1 MSTCRAQ
8 RPTCAGLYRQA
19 RLKHT
24 TPARGWLQGLRWGH
38 VQRYAVRSLDARL
51 LLRVFVEDNPLLPD
65 RCLGSVTLRLA
76 TIRALCRRV
85 RREEQAA
92 GEASSRQGGATANP
106 AAAAAAGEGAMAE
119 CWCPPRWFKL
129 RAGKKRKEALR
140 AEAEGGQ
147 WHGAGPSGSSSASAS
162 AATAAGLPGSGGV
175 GEAGEEE
182 EGEEEEGEGEEE
194 EAAEVSDDA
203 EEAEESEG
211 GEGSVGREGRVTSPS
226 RRSSTR
232 RTPPSAPAAF
242 AGARLDASLSSPG
255 GAASPGV
262 EAEGASL
269 CLAFRCWNGNGPEES
284 TELTRRGRPSSPRA
298 TRGGDRDCPGTP
310 ILEAASALVPTLSA
324 VAMLAAAVRRPD
336 AIAAASLPPPL
347 PPLPSSASRASL
359 ASSASFASLPRAVL
373 PLPPLPATTLVR
385 VAGHRVV
392 RPPQQDARDYVEYQ
406 LAVGPAPPGAA
417 AALADGAAEDGGS
430 GEGGGWWVERRFC
443 QFAQLDHELHI
454 QHASA
459 LQARLTP
466 RPPPPRP
473 LAAIVTSWPRAPVHL
488 RLRAPAPSPLR
499 PTCLHG
505 PHGRQA
511 ARSCPASCGCQARS
525 RRRRGSA
532 RRRCRPTSRGW
543 RKTRPC
549 CGASPSSTFL
559 PRTARRRVSACG
571 TNSRPVAC
579 HRQRARTKR
588 CFVY

>member
-1 MSTCRAQ
+1 MCRAV
-8 RPTCAGLYRQA
+8 RQA

-85 RREEQAA
+85 RREEQPVD
-92 GEASSRQGGATANP
+92 EASSRQGGTTAHP
-106 AAAAAAGEGAMAE
+106 AAAAAGEVAMAE

-129 RAGKKRKEALR
+129 RAGKKRKEALQ

-147 WHGAGPSGSSSASAS
+147 WHGAGPSGSSSSSSSS
-162 AATAAGLPGSGGV
+162 AAAAAAAAARLPGGGGV
-175 GEAGEEE
+175 GEQESEEE
-182 EGEEEEGEGEEE
+182 EEEEEEES
-194 EAAEVSDDA
+194 AEVSDDG
-203 EEAEESEG
+203 EEVEES
-211 GEGSVGREGRVTSPS
+211 EGSVGRVGRGTSLS
-226 RRSSTR
+226 RRTSR
-232 RTPPSAPAAF
+232 RTLPSAPAAF
-242 AGARLDASLSSPG
+242 EGAHLGARLSSPG
-255 GAASPGV
+255 GAASLRA

-269 CLAFRCWNGNGPEES
+269 CLGFRCWNGDEPEES

-298 TRGGDRDCPGTP
+298 TRSGERDCPGTP
-310 ILEAASALVPTLSA
+310 VLEAASALVPTLSA

-336 AIAAASLPPPL
+336 AIAAASPTPPL
-347 PPLPSSASRASL
+347 PPLSSSASRTSL
-359 ASSASFASLPRAVL
+359 ASSASFASLPRTVL

-417 AALADGAAEDGGS
+417 AALADDAVEDGGS

-443 QFAQLDHELHI
+443 QFAQLDHELYI

-459 LQARLTP
+459 LQARLAP

-473 LAAIVTSWPRAPVHL
+473 LAAVVTRWPRAPLCAHTSPPP
-488 RLRAPAPSPLR
+488 RLFPVYPRASTVPATDKR
-499 PTCLHG
+499 
-505 PHGRQA
+505 RAAAQQA
-511 ARSCPASCGCQARS
+511 AVAGLARD
-525 RRRRGSA
+525 GSA
-532 RRRCRPTSRGW
+532 ATHANTSGLHLATGAKRDLAAERAALLLSCRPPRASASALV
-543 RKTRPC
+543 
-549 CGASPSSTFL
+549 GATHD
-559 PRTARRRVSACG
+559 R
-571 TNSRPVAC
+571 
-579 HRQRARTKR
+579 
-588 CFVY
+588 